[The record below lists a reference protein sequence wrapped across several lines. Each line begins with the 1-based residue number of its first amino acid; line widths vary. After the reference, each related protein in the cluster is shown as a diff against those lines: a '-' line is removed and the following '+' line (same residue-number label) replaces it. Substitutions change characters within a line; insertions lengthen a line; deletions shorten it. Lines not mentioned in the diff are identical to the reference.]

1 MLRTWPSATVPLV
14 PLTDHDER
22 SIPEP
27 TPAGP
32 ELRLPESDRI
42 RPVDVLV
49 AVGLAVLSLVALAS
63 GAQGVGPAGPASVLL
78 LLLESLPL
86 IVRRRYPLE
95 VMLVVVTATIV
106 HIAIVPVDQEIQAG
120 LGVLVAI
127 YSIGERLDRRTSLGL
142 TILTGAIVAVL
153 FLSRAGILDVLQS
166 LIQTE
171 LILGVAWL
179 IGDAARIR
187 RLYEASLEERSR
199 LAASEREE
207 RTRRAVLE
215 ERERIAR
222 ELHDIV
228 THHVSVMVIQAGG
241 GLRALAKRPDDAR
254 AALEAIAGTGRQA
267 LTDMRRMLGIL
278 GERDGQEPMPGLDG
292 LADLVDE
299 VRSAGLSIEL
309 SVEGRPRTLDPGL
322 ELSAYRII
330 QEALTNSLKHGAA
343 RANVT
348 VRYGTDTLD
357 IAIEDARGKV
367 PRPALEPTHG
377 GRGLVGMRE
386 RVAMLRGTFA
396 AHSTANGFR
405 VTAQLP
411 TQFAEPGA

>member
-1 MLRTWPSATVPLV
+1 MTI
-14 PLTDHDER
+14 HGER
-22 SIPEP
+22 SMPEP
-27 TPAGP
+27 PPAGP
-32 ELRLPESDRI
+32 ELRRPESDRI

-49 AVGLAVLSLVALAS
+49 ALGLALLSLVAFAG
-63 GAQGVGPAGPASVLL
+63 GAPGVGPASAVTVVL

-86 IVRRRYPLE
+86 IVRRRFPLE
-95 VMLVVVTATIV
+95 MMLVVVSATIV
-106 HIAIVPVDQEIQAG
+106 HIAIQPADQEIQAG

-127 YSIGERLDRRTSLGL
+127 YTIGERLDRRTSLGL

-179 IGDAARIR
+179 VGDAARIR
-187 RLYEASLEERSR
+187 RLYEASLEEQTR
-199 LAASEREE
+199 LAASEREA

-228 THHVSVMVIQAGG
+228 THHVSVLVIQAGG
-241 GLRALAKRPDDAR
+241 GLRALTKRPDDTR

-278 GERDGQEPMPGLDG
+278 GEREGQEPMPGLDG
-292 LADLVDE
+292 LADLVDQ
-299 VRSAGLSIEL
+299 VRSAGLAIEV
-309 SVEGRPRTLDPGL
+309 SVEGRPRGLDSGL

-330 QEALTNSLKHGAA
+330 QEGLTNSLKHGAA
-343 RANVT
+343 RAHVT
-348 VRYGTDTLD
+348 VRYGADALD
-357 IAIEDARGKV
+357 IAIDDARGAER
-367 PRPALEPTHG
+367 RPDLEAAHD

-386 RVAMLRGTFA
+386 RVALFGGTFA
-396 AHSTANGFR
+396 AESTATGFR
-405 VTAQLP
+405 VVAQLP
-411 TQFAEPGA
+411 TVGTGPGS